1 VPVFYFHVCNG
12 SGFVEDEQGTD
23 VADVS
28 AAREHAINGLRDLMA
43 QEMRVGQLNVASFVE
58 IEDQNHQLV
67 MTVPF
72 IEAVNVSTQHGKRPP
87 K

>member
-1 VPVFYFHVCNG
+1 MPVFYFHVCNG
-12 SGFVEDEQGTD
+12 SGFVEDEQGTN
-23 VADVS
+23 VADVG
-28 AAREHAINGLRDLMA
+28 AAREHAISGLRDLMA

-58 IEDQNHQLV
+58 IEDENHQLV

-72 IEAVNVSTQHGKRPP
+72 VEAVNVSTQHGKRPP